1 MRCGST
7 TLGRFDSGAAPS
19 QGLRAFM
26 RDRTPADDLAAPSEL
41 PLKTAGNRPRLARTG
56 AQQARTEG
64 RRGRRR
70 RFRHGPSRV
79 AKGANQGKSERR
91 NGMPRTLSVRGY
103 EVLRTSLSHATA
115 AVRVWTPSLSNT
127 FSSCARTVVCEITS
141 LAATSALGETLGH

>member
-19 QGLRAFM
+19 QGLPAFIL
-26 RDRTPADDLAAPSEL
+26 DRTPADDLAAPSEL

-91 NGMPRTLSVRGY
+91 NGMPRTLSV
-103 EVLRTSLSHATA
+103 
-115 AVRVWTPSLSNT
+115 WTPSLSNT